1 LYQQPGK
8 KSYLNNE
15 NGRGEAILQEKHKQ
29 IMHARGKKMEAL
41 FYERTEYANQENDSA
56 GSSQQA

>member
-1 LYQQPGK
+1 M
-8 KSYLNNE
+8 NNE